1 LGLNPNNNIVCD
13 LAINVPNFSRGF
25 DLVVHAAGDPR
36 NEKAH
41 AVNYHGTKNLC
52 KGLEANPPKEFVFIS
67 SVQVYGKTQGENYD
81 ESTTIEPFTEYG
93 KSKAMAEDFLK
104 QWCSERGVKL
114 SILRPPLIVG
124 TRMKGTLRSMV
135 NGIYRG
141 YYFHFQGNDARR
153 SVVHAVDVSH
163 VVRLI
168 SPIGGTYNVTDGVHP
183 SVYDLGEAFAYRI
196 GNRRI
201 YTIPMWMA
209 KFAAKCGDILGYN
222 NSPIT
227 TLKLSHLTNTLTFN
241 SDVIEKVLDWKP
253 NDVTNYLRTHNYD
266 ENSL

>member
-1 LGLNPNNNIVCD
+1 MGLNPNNNIVCD

-41 AVNYHGTKNLC
+41 AVNYQGTKNLC
-52 KGLEANPPKEFVFIS
+52 KGLEA
-67 SVQVYGKTQGENYD
+67 TQGENYD

-93 KSKAMAEDFLK
+93 KSKAMAEDFLR

-141 YYFHFQGNDARR
+141 YYFHFKGNDARR

-196 GNRRI
+196 GKRRI